1 VVQRESFIFVIASE
15 SVGTVDSMC
24 FPWQQQSAQG

>member
-1 VVQRESFIFVIASE
+1 VVQRESLFFVITCE
-15 SVGTVDSMC
+15 SAGTVDSMC

>member
-1 VVQRESFIFVIASE
+1 VVQWKVLFFAITCE

-24 FPWQQQSAQG
+24 FPWKQQSEQV

>member
-1 VVQRESFIFVIASE
+1 VVQRESFIFVITCE
-15 SVGTVDSMC
+15 SIGAVDSVC

>member
-1 VVQRESFIFVIASE
+1 VVQRESLFFVISCK